1 FFTSFR
7 HCRRSV
13 NAPRRGVPLTASAM
27 TPLTHLT
34 KAPCRFSLLEP
45 SKVSHGHRRAI
56 APRTAAIALAS
67 LSAEAC
73 ARQASAAC
81 ADPEDPMA
89 RTTKSTVK
97 REVDIGE
104 PRNTRRRDASSR
116 ATHERG
122 QPRLQLVERPGGAA
136 RGDRLAPLRPDDAD
150 QSLAEG
156 ED

>member
-1 FFTSFR
+1 
-7 HCRRSV
+7 
-13 NAPRRGVPLTASAM
+13 M

-45 SKVSHGHRRAI
+45 SKVSHGHCRAI

-73 ARQASAAC
+73 ARQASAAW
-81 ADPEDPMA
+81 ADAEDPMT
-89 RTTKSTVK
+89 RTTTSTAK

-122 QPRLQLVERPGGAA
+122 QPRLQFVERPGCVA
-136 RGDRLAPLRPDDAD
+136 RCDRLAPFRANDAD
-150 QSLAEG
+150 QSVA
-156 ED
+156 